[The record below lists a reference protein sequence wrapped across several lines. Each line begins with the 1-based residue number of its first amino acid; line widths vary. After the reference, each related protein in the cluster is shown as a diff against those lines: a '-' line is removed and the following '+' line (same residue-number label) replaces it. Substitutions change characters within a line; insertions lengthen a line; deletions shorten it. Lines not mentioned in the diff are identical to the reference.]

1 MVEMK
6 YPETKFNL
14 ESPGGL
20 VNVRAQCKENQVENV
35 ILESMPSFVGWS
47 NRKVWHQLEFLAGK
61 FKKLVLIKISDFCGF
76 FERLYYR

>member
-47 NRKVWHQLEFLAGK
+47 NRKVWHQLSRIFGGKILKIGIDKIFRFLWN
-61 FKKLVLIKISDFCGF
+61 L
-76 FERLYYR
+76 

>member
-35 ILESMPSFVGWS
+35 IVQNQSIELMI
-47 NRKVWHQLEFLAGK
+47 
-61 FKKLVLIKISDFCGF
+61 FKLYKTIKAVMLTIV
-76 FERLYYR
+76 

>member
-20 VNVRAQCKENQVENV
+20 VNVRAQCKENHVENV
-35 ILESMPSFVGWS
+35 ILESMPSFVGWF
-47 NRKVWHQLEFLAGK
+47 NKKVWYQL
-61 FKKLVLIKISDFCGF
+61 F
-76 FERLYYR
+76 FWREN